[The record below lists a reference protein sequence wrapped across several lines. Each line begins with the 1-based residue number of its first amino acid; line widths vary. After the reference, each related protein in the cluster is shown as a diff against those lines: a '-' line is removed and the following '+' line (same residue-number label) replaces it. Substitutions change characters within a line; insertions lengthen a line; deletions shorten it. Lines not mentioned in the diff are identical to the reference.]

1 VVTVAGALDR
11 VGSAAVA
18 TRLRRSG
25 VELGAGPH
33 FFGRPVVSVAT
44 GSTLRIGARFVAI
57 SRSRDTALGV
67 AHPLVLRTLRPG
79 AVLEIGCDVG
89 ISGGSVC
96 AAYRVSIGDGCL
108 FGADTVVVDTDFHP
122 VDHPHRR
129 YAPAPEP
136 TDRDAVTIGR
146 NVFLG
151 AGVMVLRGSWIG
163 DGAVVGA
170 GSVVRGRVE
179 PGCVVAGERHRV
191 LRALGASGSGLPAA
205 PGPPAAAG

>member
-1 VVTVAGALDR
+1 MAPRFL
-11 VGSAAVA
+11 
-18 TRLRRSG
+18 
-25 VELGAGPH
+25 
-33 FFGRPVVSVAT
+33 GRPVVSVAAA
-44 GSTLRIGARFVAI
+44 STLRVGANFTAI
-57 SRSRDTALGV
+57 SRSRSTALGV

-79 AVLEIGCDVG
+79 ARLEIGRDVG
-89 ISGGSVC
+89 ISGGAIC

-122 VDHPHRR
+122 VDHPYRR
-129 YAPAPEP
+129 HAAPPEP
-136 TDRDAVTIGR
+136 TERDAVTVGR

-179 PGCVVAGERHRV
+179 AGSVVAGEPLRTLRLLGGDPHR
-191 LRALGASGSGLPAA
+191 LARQ
-205 PGPPAAAG
+205 